1 MSQIGLPFEWAGRGG
16 SGTFL
21 VSAANESAARHVENW
36 RDWPIPVSI
45 LSGPPGSGR
54 TTLGAHFVALSG
66 GNMLDD
72 VEAMADET
80 LFHAWNRALDSGSPL
95 LLIAREPP
103 ARWTIALP
111 DLRSRIAA
119 APTVRIEE
127 PDDALV
133 HALIAAGLAHAGS
146 AYAQD
151 MPDWLACRIERS
163 YATVARVVAHLN
175 HASLSSGRKISV
187 AYAKETLERAG
198 YLPILFDDRGS
209 DDKD

>member
-21 VSAANESAARHVENW
+21 VSTANEAAAQHVESW
-36 RDWPIPVSI
+36 RDWPVPVSV

-54 TTLGAHFVALSG
+54 TTLGAHFVALSR
-66 GNMLDD
+66 GNILDD
-72 VEAMADET
+72 VETMADET
-80 LFHAWNRALDSGSPL
+80 LFHAWNRARDTGIPL

-103 ARWTIALP
+103 VRWTIALP
-111 DLRSRIAA
+111 DLRSRLAA
-119 APTVRIEE
+119 APAVRIEE

-133 HALIAAGLAHAGS
+133 RALIEAGLAHAGS

-151 MPDWLACRIERS
+151 MPDWLARLIERS

-175 HASLSSGRKISV
+175 QASLSSGRKISV
-187 AYAKETLERAG
+187 AYAKETLESAG